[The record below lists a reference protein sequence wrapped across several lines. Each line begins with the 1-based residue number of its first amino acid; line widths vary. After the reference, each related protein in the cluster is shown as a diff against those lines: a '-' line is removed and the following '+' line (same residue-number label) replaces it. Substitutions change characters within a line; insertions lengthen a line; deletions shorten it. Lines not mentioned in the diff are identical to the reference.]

1 MTDPI
6 ADMLTRI
13 RNAQAVKQSEVLV
26 PHSQV
31 KFALGEILKR
41 EGYLRQITKLNDGTR
56 KIIKIILSYDETG
69 EPVIKSLRRISKP
82 GRRVCLLCVCCG
94 NYRRKKRIIKYYSEI
109 GNEGE
114 KIYTLASGRGIW
126 YIYPKAGRRG
136 GKVGGCGYCGK
147 RYCENN

>member
-82 GRRVCLLCVCCG
+82 GRRVYCQ
-94 NYRRKKRIIKYYSEI
+94 K
-109 GNEGE
+109 E
-114 KIYTLASGRGIW
+114 KLPWVLQGMGIAVISTSRGLMT
-126 YIYPKAGRRG
+126 
-136 GKVGGCGYCGK
+136 
-147 RYCENN
+147 